1 MAPRRTGKVRP
12 AVPTVDQGGL
22 FGIQSEILDD
32 IGQNKGKTNKGKKRV
47 WFKLSAQYFD
57 LDDNEDATIGCGCVD
72 QLQFNL
78 AANLNTK
85 SDEVMKEYVKT
96 KSDLELSPTS
106 LKI

>member
-1 MAPRRTGKVRP
+1 MCEKTTTWRQGELEKFRP
-12 AVPTVDQGGL
+12 AVPVDQGGL

-32 IGQNKGKTNKGKKRV
+32 QNKGGERV
-47 WFKLSAQYFD
+47 WFELSAQYFD

-85 SDEVMKEYVKT
+85 SDEVMNEYVKT